1 MTMPAIHAVIRIC
14 LSFNDN
20 AIITGERSNANTTST
35 PANLTE
41 LVTVMAN
48 NVKKRRSRNFVAT
61 PLYTKFL
68 V

>member
-1 MTMPAIHAVIRIC
+1 MEIRLMTMPAIHAVIRIC

-61 PLYTKFL
+61 RL
-68 V
+68 